1 MAGQQDI
8 SNNDFIELQ
17 NIDTDEAAK
26 KICEYL
32 AENKTYFL
40 NGEWGTGKS
49 EFLINVKRHSKKKF
63 TVLDLWRTQDER
75 SVITIAFCKL
85 RPILYWTLK
94 VITLLSVVT
103 SILMTNI
110 IDIGMSQY
118 VGNSVIKIAGVVAL
132 TVSVWSFFK
141 IKSDAFYVWILKI
154 FPPKRS
160 VLIVDDFDRIDAKVQ
175 EQIYILFNILESRM
189 PIVFIGDYYQLARN
203 NDKFLQKIISQKIE
217 LPYAL
222 HPNNIWNKY
231 FDSLKEK
238 LNFSIPEDF
247 RNLIIEEQRNLRER
261 KLFNDYVNNEFFIRN
276 KLGRVQPYHQL
287 LVIYTY
293 LFYPNYY
300 TNLVS
305 NRSFDFSKKYEKEN
319 TDDYVDIDESS
330 EEILQQLLYS
340 MQRKESE
347 GYPYPF
353 LKNREGYL
361 LYEVPSNLTVEELD
375 EIIRNENKLKKALL
389 EGRGTDFNAYIQSSY
404 PNFSDEIKQSI
415 LDVTLILVKQYKF
428 SDTIDLIMRDKN
440 NELMPREKYL
450 GNYAWGI
457 PEERAGKSDDQ
468 IHGEIFNRWHS
479 VLEKYQFEF
488 SQEIYVLLKYSELYY
503 NALGKL
509 FPNIELNSEEY
520 AKAKRKD
527 LLLNIYVSS
536 KHLWGKFDDWTQ
548 LLWQYVNELDDTQYI
563 SFWIAHGILK
573 SNGRLGNYQLPASK
587 EYTILLNKR
596 DLERTNDD
604 DDVIDFKPVIDN
616 MEPRLKKLRGKKYN
630 FVESKYK

>member
-154 FPPKRS
+154 FPLKRS

-300 TNLVS
+300 TNLAS

-428 SDTIDLIMRDKN
+428 SDTIDFIMRDKN
-440 NELMPREKYL
+440 NELMPRKKYL

-457 PEERAGKSDDQ
+457 PEERAGKSDDK
-468 IHGEIFNRWHS
+468 IHEEIFNRWHS

-604 DDVIDFKPVIDN
+604 DDVIDFQPVIDN
-616 MEPRLKKLRGKKYN
+616 MEPRLKKLRGEKYN